1 MNSAYRFLV
10 GLIGLAAVV
19 MSATLFL
26 VKSGAFA
33 SPSFLNATT
42 MALTLSTAI
51 IFFFLKRTNPS
62 QPLDFVRNFM
72 LTLVLKIILGG
83 CYVFVILRL
92 DPAGANANVAFF
104 IVGYI
109 LFTAYEVA
117 WFAIQ
122 KNAE

>member
-1 MNSAYRFLV
+1 MNSTFRFLV

-19 MSATLFL
+19 ISATLFL
-26 VKSGAFA
+26 VKSGAIT
-33 SPSFLNATT
+33 SPSFGNATT
-42 MALTLSTAI
+42 MVLTLSTAI
-51 IFFFLKRTNPS
+51 IFFFLQRTNPG

-92 DPAGANANVAFF
+92 DPAGANTNVAFF
-104 IVGYI
+104 IVSYI
-109 LFTAYEVA
+109 LFTAYEIA